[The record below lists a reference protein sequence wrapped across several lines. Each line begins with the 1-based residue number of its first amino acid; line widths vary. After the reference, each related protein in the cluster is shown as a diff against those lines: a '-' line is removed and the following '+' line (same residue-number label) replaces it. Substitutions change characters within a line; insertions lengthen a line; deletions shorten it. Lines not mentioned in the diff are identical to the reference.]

1 MPKPQIRSNTKVCYL
16 NPIEKRFLS
25 RYTLLF
31 GLILL
36 ATLGIFQHRYWHKQL
51 EFVAQKATL
60 ETQKYFTEA
69 IHEHLHTSDSVANQ
83 QLLLSWKE
91 ADILLVEI
99 NGVKSLRIRP
109 HP

>member
-1 MPKPQIRSNTKVCYL
+1 MPKPQIRSNKLCYL
-16 NPIEKRFLS
+16 NPIEKRLLS
-25 RYTLLF
+25 RYTLLL

-36 ATLGIFQHRYWHKQL
+36 ATLGVFQHRYWHKQL

-60 ETQKYFTEA
+60 ETQKIFTEA

-83 QLLLSWKE
+83 QLLLSWEE
-91 ADILLVEI
+91 ADLLIVEV